1 MHLFDVSIAG
11 EINLDQILYGI
22 PREIP
27 LEREIPATGYAVT
40 LGSSRVIRKGE
51 GATTGTREMPVRSL
65 VHHLQQRWP
74 WVLLLGLVSSLSPAQ
89 GAGQAS
95 RNAPITVSNKTMTA
109 RLTVSQGRPK
119 LEIEDLETS
128 RTVTFPELFA
138 VTLKDGSLLLPSSM
152 QWQEGFAV
160 KPLPVTTG
168 KNAAGKQVCASWR
181 DERSSADFDW
191 CLLVRSGAGYLREQ
205 LQVRAASHDV
215 PITEVR
221 LLDFRD
227 AQAHVAGTV
236 KGSPVVDGQMFFA
249 FEHPLSWSRVVDG
262 RVQAG
267 MTRDLPLRA
276 RQSVT
281 YSAVAGTARQGG
293 MRRTFLAYL
302 ESERPRPYRPF
313 LNYNSWYD
321 IGYQN
326 RYGEAAVLDRI
337 HAFGSE
343 LEQKRHVIL
352 DSFVFDDGWDNPSSF
367 WGFDSG
373 FPHGFTRVAQAA
385 AAFHAG
391 IGVWFSPW
399 GGYAEQKEQR
409 IANGRA
415 HGYEIIGNGFALSG
429 PRYFHD
435 FSKVCLEM
443 VDQYHVNLFKFDG
456 TGNADR
462 VFPGSAFDSDFDA
475 AIHLIRHIREREP
488 GIFINLSTG
497 TYPSPFWLFYADSI
511 WRGGED
517 HDFAGVGTP
526 RQRWITYRDEQTY
539 RSIVLRGPLFP
550 LNSLMLHGII
560 YAQQAKDLNT
570 DPQHDFADEVLSY
583 FGSGTQLQEMYIT
596 PSLLSGPDWEILAR
610 AARWSRDRAAILEDT
625 HWVGGDPGQ
634 LKVYGW
640 AAWAPTG
647 WIVTLRNPSD
657 HAQDFQ
663 LSLNG
668 ALELPSGTSASF
680 NVEQPFATNHLPG
693 MHWQADRPIS
703 LHLNAFEVR
712 IFEAQTRT
720 AHP

>member
-1 MHLFDVSIAG
+1 MHLFDVSIG

-22 PREIP
+22 RREIP
-27 LEREIPATGYAVT
+27 LEREILATGYAVT
-40 LGSSRVIRKGE
+40 LGSSSAIVAHNL
-51 GATTGTREMPVRSL
+51 ATLGIATGFITCAGQDEIGDSAQQGGEMPVRSL
-65 VHHLQQRWP
+65 VHHLQQRWS
-74 WVLLLGLVSSLSPAQ
+74 WAVLLLGLASSLSSAQ

-95 RNAPITVSNKTMTA
+95 RSAPITVSNKTMTA

-119 LEIEDLETS
+119 LKIEDLETS

-152 QWQEGFAV
+152 QWQGGFAV

-227 AQAHVAGTV
+227 AQAHLAGSV

-267 MTRDLPLRA
+267 MTRELPLRA

-293 MRRTFLAYL
+293 MRRTFLAYI

-343 LEQKRHVIL
+343 LEQKRHVTL

-399 GGYAEQKEQR
+399 GGYAEQKQQR

-475 AIHLIRHIREREP
+475 AIHLIRHIRDAGAGHLYQSLDRH
-488 GIFINLSTG
+488 LSIAFLAFLCG
-497 TYPSPFWLFYADSI
+497 LDL
-511 WRGGED
+511 
-517 HDFAGVGTP
+517 AG
-526 RQRWITYRDEQTY
+526 RRRSRFRRRWH
-539 RSIVLRGPLFP
+539 P
-550 LNSLMLHGII
+550 
-560 YAQQAKDLNT
+560 
-570 DPQHDFADEVLSY
+570 
-583 FGSGTQLQEMYIT
+583 
-596 PSLLSGPDWEILAR
+596 
-610 AARWSRDRAAILEDT
+610 AATVD
-625 HWVGGDPGQ
+625 
-634 LKVYGW
+634 
-640 AAWAPTG
+640 
-647 WIVTLRNPSD
+647 
-657 HAQDFQ
+657 
-663 LSLNG
+663 
-668 ALELPSGTSASF
+668 
-680 NVEQPFATNHLPG
+680 HLPG
-693 MHWQADRPIS
+693 
-703 LHLNAFEVR
+703 
-712 IFEAQTRT
+712 
-720 AHP
+720 